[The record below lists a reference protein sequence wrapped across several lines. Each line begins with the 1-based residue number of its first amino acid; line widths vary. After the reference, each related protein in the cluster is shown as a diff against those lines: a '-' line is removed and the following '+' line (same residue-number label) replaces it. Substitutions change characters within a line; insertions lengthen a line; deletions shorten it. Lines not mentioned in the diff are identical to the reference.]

1 MERVVRRREE
11 IVGRQVMLPWSDAVK
26 ISWRNIMV
34 RLGRSLITAAGI
46 FLGVAFFATV
56 VTQGQIMEAVAK
68 SPHIGSGLFATDPTA
83 KARQTWLILMSF
95 VVAGVGVTNAMLM
108 SVTERYREI
117 GTMKCLGALDGFI
130 VRLFLIEAGFM
141 GLAGGVTGSL
151 AGFVVAF
158 LFSLARSAV
167 RATRFWAYMDW
178 GALLIWVG
186 IGIGAGVVL
195 ALVAAIPPAWRAAKL
210 PPAAALRV
218 EI

>member
-1 MERVVRRREE
+1 MERVVHRREE

-26 ISWRNIMV
+26 ISWRNMVV

-56 VTQGQIMEAVAK
+56 VTQGQIMEAVAR
-68 SPHIGSGLFATDPTA
+68 SPHAGGAVFTA
-83 KARQTWLILMSF
+83 DLTVKARQNWLVIMS
-95 VVAGVGVTNAMLM
+95 VLVAGVGVANAMLM

-130 VRLFLIEAGFM
+130 VRLILIEAGFM

-151 AGFVVAF
+151 TGFVVAF
-158 LFSLARSAV
+158 ISALARSAV
-167 RATRFWAYMDW
+167 RATHFWAYMNW
-178 GALLIWVG
+178 GLLLLWLAIGVGLGLVVALIF
-186 IGIGAGVVL
+186 
-195 ALVAAIPPAWRAAKL
+195 AIPPAWRAAKL

>member
-1 MERVVRRREE
+1 MEKVVRRREE
-11 IVGRQVMLPWSDAVK
+11 MVGRQVMLPWNDAVK

-56 VTQGQIMEAVAK
+56 VTQGQIMDAVAR
-68 SPHIGSGLFATDPTA
+68 SPHISAGLLAGDPTA
-83 KARQTWLILMSF
+83 KVRQSWLIAMSF

-108 SVTERYREI
+108 NVAERYREI

-130 VRLFLIEAGFM
+130 VRLFLIEAGFI
-141 GLAGGVTGSL
+141 GLAGGVVGSV
-151 AGFVVAF
+151 AGFVGAF

-167 RATRFWAYMDW
+167 RATGFWAYMDW
-178 GALLIWVG
+178 GGLLLWIVTG
-186 IGIGAGVVL
+186 IGVGAVL

-218 EI
+218 EV